1 MEGISKQ
8 ELIRVKENMPDGT
21 SKLFVHTLITMC
33 KELPD
38 GQWQTIDEFNGG
50 EEYQWLWVRLK
61 TDLVDMAYFADGKFY
76 FNDMS
81 DEHNEDEIWDIKN
94 ITHVMTI
101 KAPESPK

>member
-38 GQWQTIDEFNGG
+38 QQWQTIEEFKANPVDGWCWICAQG
-50 EEYQWLWVRLK
+50 SVDHAWYYSDNFWLRDNSG
-61 TDLVDMAYFADGKFY
+61 TAYFDV
-76 FNDMS
+76 
-81 DEHNEDEIWDIKN
+81 
-94 ITHVMTI
+94 THVMPI
-101 KAPESPK
+101 KTPEAPKLD